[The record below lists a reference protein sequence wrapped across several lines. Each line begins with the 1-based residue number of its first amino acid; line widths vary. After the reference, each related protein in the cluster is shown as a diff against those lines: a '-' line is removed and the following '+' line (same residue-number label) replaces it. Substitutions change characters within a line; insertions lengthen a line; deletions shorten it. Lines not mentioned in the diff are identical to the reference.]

1 MVIGDARVMTGA
13 LAAPEAL
20 LVFGVNRYITT
31 SAGDT
36 RSPITLG
43 LPRWSAL
50 TPKVEVKSRL
60 GPEEPRS
67 ILLPGNG
74 TASTLWRHRF
84 HRVRLVLASQR
95 IGRPLPPG

>member
-1 MVIGDARVMTGA
+1 MSDNAGGNADRDAFFTALGRVFQ
-13 LAAPEAL
+13 EYHD
-20 LVFGVNRYITT
+20 VSR
-31 SAGDT
+31 DT
-36 RSPITLG
+36 RQLITLG